1 VACWRYWAWKQPHHR
16 FSGREGSK
24 SAQPRKRQASGVHV
38 PLPDCLVCSSKKS
51 SSSRARLWF
60 ISMICLSVCL
70 WLLSNKCACVNLFN
84 ARSPG
89 RRDARAQRGRPPCK
103 DLLKWRVLCEVS
115 SRGVTPPIKRPSSGA
130 SAQDERGRSGDER
143 GRSDTAPQASDALS
157 PRRVKRGAQ
166 LPTCSSLVEPE
177 QICAQRPERE
187 RQGPDLQWV
196 SCHRRASRPWRL
208 RSRGSPA
215 GTAAHCSRWPALSVL
230 LGALGLG

>member
-38 PLPDCLVCSSKKS
+38 PLPDCLVCLSKKS
-51 SSSRARLWF
+51 SSS
-60 ISMICLSVCL
+60 SSSSVCL
-70 WLLSNKCACVNLFN
+70 YVSGCFPKCAIRVNLFN

-196 SCHRRASRPWRL
+196 SRHRRASRPWRL